1 MHYYTFKEKNK
12 KEMNQFIDKNVFFA
26 FSNEQFEK
34 GLQKLS
40 KKHPKLNLSMENYQ
54 DHLYSWVG
62 GGFVLKSAQK
72 EEKQMWKRMR
82 KHERKYLSNFKNIVD
97 ALEYEMGNHECNY
110 TGRYTDALKPLGFSR
125 KDLEKNK
132 RLRKAF
138 CIAKKTQ
145 YKWYEKHGW

>member
-12 KEMNQFIDKNVFFA
+12 KEMNQFINKNVFFA

-34 GLQKLS
+34 GLQKLNE
-40 KKHPKLNLSMENYQ
+40 KHSELNLSMENYQ

-72 EEKQMWKRMR
+72 EEEQMWKRMH
-82 KHERKYLSNFKNIVD
+82 KHERKYLSNFKNLVN
-97 ALEYEMGNHECNY
+97 ALEYEMSNHECGY
-110 TGRYTDALKPLGFSR
+110 TCRYSDGLKALGYSL

-132 RLRKAF
+132 KLCKAYT
-138 CIAKKTQ
+138 IARHKCW
-145 YKWYEKHGW
+145 KWFIENN